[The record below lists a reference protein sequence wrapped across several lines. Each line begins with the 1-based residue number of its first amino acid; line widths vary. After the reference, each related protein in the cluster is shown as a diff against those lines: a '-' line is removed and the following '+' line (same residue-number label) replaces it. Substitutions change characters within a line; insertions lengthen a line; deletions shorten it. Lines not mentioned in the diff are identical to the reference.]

1 MFLPILHHCRLGL
14 TAAAVPRLGET
25 ELPGFGLTAPGLA
38 ALTLDLGEV
47 DLVDELALFGEFD

>member
-14 TAAAVPRLGET
+14 TAIVFRLGET